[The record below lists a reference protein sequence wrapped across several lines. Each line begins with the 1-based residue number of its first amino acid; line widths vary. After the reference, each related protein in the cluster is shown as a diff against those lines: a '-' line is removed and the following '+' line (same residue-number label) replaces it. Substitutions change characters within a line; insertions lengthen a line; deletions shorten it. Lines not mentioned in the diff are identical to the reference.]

1 MFLPRGDVIEN
12 RSVFRQIHEGVSLVL
27 WFWWYLSHLR
37 TRRCCF
43 KGSGYLRQ
51 LSVMGRYSKDTLL
64 FTAFPRGDAVH
75 KVRGVVYLRYFGT
88 SVQKGAVLEGQREGG
103 LFTALRKR
111 ECFKILCQKNLVLPN
126 GNTAVC
132 IV

>member
-1 MFLPRGDVIEN
+1 MIEN

-64 FTAFPRGDAVH
+64 FTAFPRGDAVL
-75 KVRGVVYLRYFGT
+75 KVRGVVYKVLWYFRAKRCCSRGA
-88 SVQKGAVLEGQREGG
+88 KGGG
-103 LFTALRKR
+103 VFTALHKR

>member
-1 MFLPRGDVIEN
+1 MIEN

-64 FTAFPRGDAVH
+64 FTAFPRGDAVL
-75 KVRGVVYLRYFGT
+75 KVRGVVYKVLWYFRAKRCCSRGT
-88 SVQKGAVLEGQREGG
+88 KRGG
-103 LFTALRKR
+103 VFTALRKR
-111 ECFKILCQKNLVLPN
+111 ECFKILCQKRFSTP
-126 GNTAVC
+126 
-132 IV
+132 